1 MIHPDATGL
10 VDTRPGPAESAAAR
24 PARASATARPRLVVR
39 TEPVD
44 ELAPLIPRADP
55 RHPLLWMRRGEGIV
69 GLGET
74 LRVETSG
81 AGRIKDAAAAWTE
94 LAGHVAFWHGV
105 EVIAA

>member
-1 MIHPDATGL
+1 MTQTDA
-10 VDTRPGPAESAAAR
+10 PAPRSAV
-24 PARASATARPRLVVR
+24 TRLVVR

-74 LRVETSG
+74 LRIETSG
-81 AGRIKDAAAAWTE
+81 ANR
-94 LAGHVAFWHGV
+94 VARRKRVRSQKGEKNEILSV
-105 EVIAA
+105 